1 FVHSARQREG
11 HVQITGLKTF
21 VVNSGSSN
29 WVFVKLYTDQPG
41 LEGLGEG
48 TVASKALTIAAA
60 IEEHERYLVGKDPR
74 NIELLWQ
81 AMYRYPRWRGGPVLN
96 SAISAIEMALWDI
109 KGKELGQP
117 VWQLLGGAARERIRC
132 YAHASP
138 HSESGLRRIQEL
150 CKMGYTAI
158 KSGPFSVRD
167 GVVHPTRDVREG
179 AAAFMRMRE
188 IMGED
193 RDILID
199 AHGLLTPSMAI
210 DFARQVAPARP
221 MWIEEI
227 TQPEDL
233 TTLAWV
239 AERSPVPLATGER
252 LFTKWG
258 FNDLI
263 QQRAVQYIQPDV
275 SHDGGILETKKIAA
289 MAEVKFIEVALHGA
303 SSEVLTAANFHVD
316 ATTPNCTIQEHP
328 LGSAWR
334 YDLIQ
339 TPWEVKEGYA
349 LLSNAPGLG
358 IELNEAEAAKHPY
371 QEDFRAQYTFSDGSV
386 ADA

>member
-1 FVHSARQREG
+1 MK
-11 HVQITGLKTF
+11 ITGLKTF
-21 VVNSGSSN
+21 VVSTSPQGGN
-29 WVFVKLYTDQPG
+29 WVFVKVLTNQPG

-48 TVASKALTIAAA
+48 TVTSKAQLIVAS
-60 IEEHERYLVGKDPR
+60 IMEHERFLIGKDPR
-74 NIELLWQ
+74 RIEWLWQ

-109 KGKELGQP
+109 KGKDLGQP
-117 VWQLLGGAARERIRC
+117 VWQLLGGAARDRIRC

-138 HSESGLRRIQEL
+138 HSEGGLKRIQEL
-150 CKMGYTAI
+150 LDIGYSAV
-158 KSGPFSVRD
+158 KSGPFSVRG

-179 AAAFMRMRE
+179 AAAFTRMRDLL
-188 IMGED
+188 GED

-199 AHGLLTPSMAI
+199 AHGLLTPTMAV
-210 DFARQVAPARP
+210 DFARQVAPSRP

-233 TTLAWV
+233 TTLAYV
-239 AERSPVPLATGER
+239 AQRSPVPLATGER

-263 QQRAVQYIQPDV
+263 QQRVVDYIQPDV

-289 MAEVKFIEVALHGA
+289 MAEAKFIEVALHGA

-328 LGSAWR
+328 LGVAWR
-334 YDLIQ
+334 YDVIQ
-339 TPWEVKEGYA
+339 TQWKVENGFAP
-349 LLSNAPGLG
+349 LCDAPGLG
-358 IELNEAEAAKHPY
+358 VELNEVEAAKHPY
-371 QEDFRAQYTFSDGSV
+371 VADFRAQHTFSDGAV

>member
-1 FVHSARQREG
+1 MK
-11 HVQITGLKTF
+11 ITGLKTF
-21 VVNSGSSN
+21 VVHTGSNN
-29 WVFVKLYTDQPG
+29 WVFVKIYTDQPG
-41 LEGLGEG
+41 LDGLGEG
-48 TVASKALTIAAA
+48 TVTSKAQTIVAA
-60 IEEHERYLVGKDPR
+60 IEEHERFLVGKDAR
-74 NIELLWQ
+74 NIEWLWQ

-138 HSESGLRRIQEL
+138 HSESGLRRIEEL
-150 CKMGYTAI
+150 CKMGYTGI
-158 KSGPFSVRD
+158 KSGPFPVRGD
-167 GVVHPTRDVREG
+167 VVHPTRDVREG

-188 IMGED
+188 IMGDD

-199 AHGLLTPSMAI
+199 AHGLMTPTMAV

-221 MWIEEI
+221 LWIEEI

-233 TTLAWV
+233 STLAWV

-263 QQRAVQYIQPDV
+263 QQRAVTYIQPDV
-275 SHDGGILETKKIAA
+275 SHCGGILETKKIAA
-289 MAEVKFIEVALHGA
+289 MAEVKFLEVALHGA

-328 LGSAWR
+328 LGGAWR
-334 YDLIQ
+334 YDVIH
-339 TPWEVKEGYA
+339 TKWEVKDGFA
-349 LLSNAPGLG
+349 LLSDAPGLG

-371 QEDFRAQYTFSDGSV
+371 QEDFRSQYTFSDGAV

>member
-1 FVHSARQREG
+1 VK
-11 HVQITGLKTF
+11 ITGLKTF
-21 VVNSGSSN
+21 VVATSPQGKN
-29 WVFVKLYTDQPG
+29 WVFVKVYTDQPG
-41 LEGLGEG
+41 LDGLGEG
-48 TVASKALTIAAA
+48 TVTGKAQTIVSA
-60 IEEHERYLVGKDPR
+60 IEEHERFLIGKDPR
-74 NIELLWQ
+74 NIEYLWQ

-117 VWQLLGGAARERIRC
+117 VWQLLGGAARQRIRC

-138 HSESGLRRIQEL
+138 HSKSGLKRIQEL
-150 CKMGYTAI
+150 LDLGYTAI
-158 KSGPFSVRD
+158 KSGPFSVKD
-167 GVVHPTRDVREG
+167 DVVHPTRDVREG
-179 AAAFMRMRE
+179 AAAFGRMRE
-188 IMGED
+188 LLGED

-199 AHGLLTPSMAI
+199 AHGLLTPTMAV
-210 DFARQVAPARP
+210 DFARQVAPHRP

-233 TTLAWV
+233 TTLAYV
-239 AERSPVPLATGER
+239 AQRSPVPLATGER

-263 QQRAVQYIQPDV
+263 QQRVVDYIQPDV

-289 MAEVKFIEVALHGA
+289 MAEAKFIEVALHGA

-328 LGSAWR
+328 LGVPWR
-334 YDLIQ
+334 Y
-339 TPWEVKEGYA
+339 EVIDTKWVVKDGFAE
-349 LLSNAPGLG
+349 LCHAPGLG
-358 IELNEAEAAKHPY
+358 VELNEKEAAKHPY
-371 QEDFRAQYTFSDGSV
+371 VADFRNQHTFADGAV

>member
-1 FVHSARQREG
+1 MK
-11 HVQITGLKTF
+11 ITGLKTF
-21 VVNSGSSN
+21 VVATSSTGGN
-29 WVFVKLYTDQPG
+29 WVFVKVYTDQDG
-41 LEGLGEG
+41 LTGLGEG
-48 TVASKALTIAAA
+48 SVTSKAQTIVAA
-60 IEEHERYLVGKDPR
+60 IEEHERFLVGRDPLA
-74 NIELLWQ
+74 IEWLWQ

-109 KGKELGQP
+109 KGKAAGLP

-132 YAHASP
+132 YSHGSP
-138 HSESGLRRIQEL
+138 HSDSGMRRIEEL
-150 CKMGYTAI
+150 VQLGYTAI
-158 KSGPFSVRD
+158 KVGPLQVREN
-167 GVVHPTRDVREG
+167 VVNPTRDVREG
-179 AAAFMRMRE
+179 AAAILRMRE
-188 IMGED
+188 LVGED
-193 RDILID
+193 VDILID
-199 AHGLLTPSMAI
+199 AHGLLTPSMAV
-210 DFARQVAPARP
+210 DFARQVAPAKP

-258 FNDLI
+258 FNDLV

-289 MAEVKFIEVALHGA
+289 MAEAKFIEVALHGA
-303 SSEVLTAANFHVD
+303 SSEVLTAANFQVD

-328 LGSAWR
+328 LGGSWR
-334 YDLIQ
+334 Y
-339 TPWEVKEGYA
+339 EVCSTAWQVKNGFA
-349 LLSNAPGLG
+349 SLSDAPGLG
-358 IELNEAEAAKHPY
+358 VELNEAEAAKHPY
-371 QEDFRAQYTFSDGSV
+371 KADFRSQYTFADGSV

>member
-1 FVHSARQREG
+1 MK
-11 HVQITGLKTF
+11 ITGLKTF
-21 VVNSGSSN
+21 IVATGPHGGN
-29 WVFVKLYTDQPG
+29 WVFVKVYTDQPG

-48 TVASKALTIAAA
+48 SVTSKAQTIAAA
-60 IEEHERYLVGKDPR
+60 IMEHERFLIGKDPR

-138 HSESGLRRIQEL
+138 HSDGGLRRIQEL
-150 CKMGYTAI
+150 LDLGYSAI
-158 KSGPFSVRD
+158 KSGPFSVSD
-167 GVVHPTRDVREG
+167 NVVHPTRDVREG
-179 AAAFMRMRE
+179 AAAFGRMRE
-188 IMGED
+188 LLGED

-199 AHGLLTPSMAI
+199 AHGLLTPTMAV
-210 DFARQVAPARP
+210 DFARQVAPHRP

-233 TTLAWV
+233 TTLAYV
-239 AERSPVPLATGER
+239 AQRSPVPLATGER

-263 QQRAVQYIQPDV
+263 QQRAVDYIQPDV

-289 MAEVKFIEVALHGA
+289 MAEAKFIEVALHGA

-328 LGSAWR
+328 LGCPWR
-334 YDLIQ
+334 YDVVRTQWVVQDGFAQLCH
-339 TPWEVKEGYA
+339 
-349 LLSNAPGLG
+349 APGLG
-358 IELNEAEAAKHPY
+358 VELNEAEAARHPY
-371 QEDFRAQYTFSDGSV
+371 VADFRAHHTFSDGSV